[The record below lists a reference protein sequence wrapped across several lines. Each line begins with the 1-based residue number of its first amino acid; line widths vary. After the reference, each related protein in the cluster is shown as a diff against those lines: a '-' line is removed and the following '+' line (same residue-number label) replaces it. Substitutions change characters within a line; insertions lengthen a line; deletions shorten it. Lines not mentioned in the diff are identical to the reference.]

1 MYGLILWIMGEEE
14 EEEWGELTQVTWPIL
29 HITPVLE
36 LDTNL
41 REVFTITEKAHSIV
55 S

>member
-1 MYGLILWIMGEEE
+1 MNGLILWIMGE

-29 HITPVLE
+29 HTSHQSTE
-36 LDTNL
+36 LDMNL

-55 S
+55 SQ